1 MKISSRKTSISLC
14 RAREQQFIEESV
26 MIDTELRK
34 VVLNY
39 PLLQDPVEYLSSVH
53 IKNPSKLKLENLSA
67 EKRELI

>member
-39 PLLQDPVEYLSSVH
+39 PLLPDPVEYLSSVH
-53 IKNPSKLKLENLSA
+53 KNPSKLKLENLSA